1 MPFAAMM
8 PLMAKALG
16 GAALGALANPK
27 DRKKGALMGFG
38 LGVAAPMIGGMMG
51 AGAKGVGTLAQGGIT
66 NAAPLAEGAG
76 LLSKANNAAAASFG
90 KIGEV
95 LTGEGM
101 KEAAKDAAVQSVPV
115 ALASSMQQQ
124 QPMGPSRSL
133 AMNTGSAGP
142 AVDLY
147 QQAAIN
153 RQQRM
158 KRQGPGRRLS

>member
-1 MPFAAMM
+1 MFAAMM

-76 LLSKANNAAAASFG
+76 LLAKANNAAAASFG

-115 ALASSMQQQ
+115 ALASSMQET
-124 QPMGPSRSL
+124 PAPGPGRSL
-133 AMNTGSAGP
+133 AVNNQALGAP
-142 AVDLY
+142 VDLY
-147 QQAAIN
+147 QQAALN

-158 KRQGPGRRLS
+158 KRHGPGRRLS

>member
-1 MPFAAMM
+1 MLPFLMM
-8 PLMAKALG
+8 SLG

-38 LGVAAPMIGGMMG
+38 LGAAAPMIAGGLGVGAAG
-51 AGAKGVGTLAQGGIT
+51 AGTKVAGGLT
-66 NAAPLAEGAG
+66 NAAPLAKGAG
-76 LLSKANNAAAASFG
+76 MFAKANNAAAMGFG
-90 KIGEV
+90 KLGAT

-115 ALASSMQQQ
+115 ALASSMQQT
-124 QPMGPSRSL
+124 PAPAPARSL
-133 AMNTGSAGP
+133 AINNQSAGP
-142 AVDLY
+142 SVDLY
-147 QQAAIN
+147 QQAAMN